1 MSIKELFFVYTCIIV
16 GLIMIIT
23 TQPVVFNTDIPLLG
37 IALALLFFSQSVEIP
52 IGGLVFNIK
61 SFSMLYLLLFIR
73 PESILILSII
83 TLLVYIKDLR
93 RFLFKVSFEILQIGF
108 GNLLFKIAPND
119 YLKILLF
126 AIGYMLG
133 NVFLTIFYVKFFGKT
148 SIKNYIRALFLISVL
163 SLFGSMIL
171 TTIYTFNEVKL
182 SSLIF
187 VSVLYS
193 GFLIQ
198 LYYTVFSELW
208 HKELTLEKEQI
219 AREIENLMKLPEIL
233 EKSSKEDIDDVLQ
246 DVLATT
252 CKLIGFEYALL
263 SIFDFRSGKV
273 TRISKYGIKDEDFEK
288 LKQNRPDIKSTYV
301 LMQQRF
307 DVGGAY
313 FIPNGSVDLS
323 QSSIYRPSEY
333 FKLEVENAWDPNDL
347 FIVPLIY
354 NKKTIGYISFDKPAN
369 MLRPSKRE
377 IELAKFFAWQITRLL
392 SESKYSVFFLSD
404 YKKEQ
409 TYAFLMEEISKNIE
423 FGKSFL
429 IVYVDIDK
437 FEKVNITHG
446 FKAGD
451 EMLQELRNISEEEI
465 KNLGIFSQFND
476 ELIMLLWSMSKSDG
490 VLVAERIIEKFKR
503 KYPDV
508 SLSVSVVKYPT
519 DAQTFDELLEK
530 IKVALTT
537 AKKSGG
543 GRIVTL

>member
-1 MSIKELFFVYTCIIV
+1 MSIKELLFVYTCIIA
-16 GLIMIIT
+16 GLIMIIA
-23 TQPVVFNTDIPLLG
+23 TQPVVFSTDIPLIG
-37 IALALLFFSQSVEIP
+37 IALVLLLFSQSVEIP

-61 SFSMLYLLLFIR
+61 SFIILYLLLFIQ
-73 PESILILSII
+73 PESILILCII
-83 TLLVYIKDLR
+83 TLLVYIKNLR
-93 RFLFKVSFEILQIGF
+93 RFLFKASFETLQIGF
-108 GNLLFKIAPND
+108 GTLLFKITPND
-119 YLKILLF
+119 NLKILLF
-126 AIGYMLG
+126 AIGYMTSNAL
-133 NVFLTIFYVKFFGKT
+133 LTIFYTKFFGKT
-148 SIKNYIRALFLISVL
+148 SVKNYIRPLFLILVL

-171 TTIYTFNEVKL
+171 TTIYTFNEVNL
-182 SSLIF
+182 STLIF
-187 VSVLYS
+187 VSILYS

-208 HKELTLEKEQI
+208 YRELTFEKEQV
-219 AREIENLMKLPEIL
+219 AREIENIMKLPEII
-233 EKSSKEDIDDVLQ
+233 EESSKEDADNVLKKILG
-246 DVLATT
+246 VT
-252 CKLIGFEYALL
+252 CNLIGFEYALL
-263 SIFDFRSGKV
+263 NVFDFRSGKV
-273 TRISKYGIKDEDFEK
+273 TRISAHGIKDEDFEK

-301 LMQQRF
+301 FMQQRF

-354 NKKTIGYISFDKPAN
+354 KNRKIGYISFDKPTN

-404 YKKEQ
+404 YKKER
-409 TYAFLMEEISKNIE
+409 TYTFLMEEISKNIE
-423 FGKSFL
+423 LGKSFL
-429 IVYVDIDK
+429 IVHIDIDN

-446 FKAGD
+446 FKVGD
-451 EMLQELRNISEEEI
+451 EMLQELKNISDEEI
-465 KNLGIFSQFND
+465 KNLGIFSQFSD
-476 ELIMLLWSMSKSDG
+476 ELIILLWSISKSDG
-490 VLVAERIIEKFKR
+490 VLFAERIIEKFKK

-508 SLSVSVVKYPT
+508 SLSASIIKYPT
-519 DAQTFDELLEK
+519 EAKTFYELLEK